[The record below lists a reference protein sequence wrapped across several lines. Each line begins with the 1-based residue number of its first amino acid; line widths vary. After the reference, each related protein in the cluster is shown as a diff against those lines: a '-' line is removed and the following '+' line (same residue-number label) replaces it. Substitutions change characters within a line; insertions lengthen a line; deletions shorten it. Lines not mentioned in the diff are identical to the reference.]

1 MADVRHRPDDP
12 VPPLRVVRGSLSLR
26 LQVTDPDV
34 VAELEAAEA
43 GPARDAL
50 ALTALRIGVTALRGA
65 RGQVDAAVVRREGDR
80 LVAELKGALD
90 THRDGLGSRL
100 EATLKEWF
108 DPHSGKLPERIRG
121 LVKKDGELETVLQ
134 RAVGGDGSALVG
146 TLRAHVGPESPLMK
160 VLSPTESEGL
170 LQSLG
175 AAVETQLRSQR
186 EQILQQ
192 FSLDRGDSALSR
204 LVKELERKH
213 GDLTTELKGR
223 IDHVVREFS
232 LDEEDGALRR
242 LVDRVDQAQK
252 KITREFS
259 LDEDNSALGNLRK
272 QLLGVLQEH
281 EQRNVAFQQMV
292 VEQLGR
298 MQGAKAEADR
308 GTRHGLT
315 FEQTMYEYVQA
326 FAQGAGDLAEF
337 TGNETGTIRNNK
349 KGDVVLT
356 LGAEAVAAGA
366 RIVIEAKQDAGYS
379 LRHAA
384 DELVEARKNR
394 SAEVGVF
401 VFSRRTAPDGL
412 KALQRIGHDIF
423 VVWDAEDT
431 RSDMVLDA
439 ALLLAKAL
447 VTRGAHDAGQEAVDP
462 ERFERAIL
470 DIEKHASSLDDVTR
484 SAETIKSGAEK
495 ILDRVRID
503 QAAFR
508 RQVDEL
514 RALLAALR
522 DA

>member
-1 MADVRHRPDDP
+1 MADVRPRPDDSA
-12 VPPLRVVRGSLSLR
+12 PPLRVVRGEVQLR
-26 LQVTDPDV
+26 LRVTDPDV
-34 VAELEAAEA
+34 VAELESVEA
-43 GPARDAL
+43 GPDRDTL
-50 ALTALRIGVTALRGA
+50 ALTALRIGVTALQGA

-90 THRDGLGSRL
+90 AHREGLGGRL
-100 EATLKEWF
+100 ETTLKEWF
-108 DPHSGKLPERIRG
+108 DPQSGKLPERIRG

-134 RAVGGDGSALVG
+134 RAVGGDGSALVT
-146 TLRAHVGPESPLMK
+146 TLEAHVGPGSPLMR

-175 AAVETQLRSQR
+175 QAVESQLRLQR

-192 FSLDRGDSALSR
+192 FSLDKGDSALSR

-223 IDHVVREFS
+223 VDHVVREFS
-232 LDEEDGALRR
+232 FDVEDSALRR
-242 LVDRVDQAQK
+242 LVDRVDQAHR

-272 QLLGVLQEH
+272 QLLGVLDEH

-315 FEQTMYEYVQA
+315 FEQALFGFVQRL
-326 FAQGAGDLAEF
+326 AQPAGDIAAF
-337 TGNETGTIRNNK
+337 MGNETGAIRHNK

-356 LGAEAVAAGA
+356 LGADAAAAGA
-366 RIVIEAKQDAGYS
+366 RIVIEAKQDASYS
-379 LRHAA
+379 LRRAA
-384 DELVEARKNR
+384 DEMAEARKNR
-394 SAEVGVF
+394 TAEVGVF
-401 VFSRRTAPDGL
+401 VFSRRTAPEGL
-412 KALQRIGHDIF
+412 QVLQRVGPDVF
-423 VVWDAEDT
+423 VVWDAEDPA
-431 RSDMVLDA
+431 SDVVLEA
-439 ALLLAKAL
+439 ALFLAKAL
-447 VTRGAHDAGQEAVDP
+447 VTRGAQDAEEQTVDP
-462 ERFERAIL
+462 ERFERAIN
-470 DIEKHASSLDDVTR
+470 DIEKHANSLDDVSR
-484 SAETIKSGAEK
+484 SAETIKSGAER
-495 ILDRVRID
+495 ILDRVRKD

-514 RALLAALR
+514 RRLLDALR